1 MKVIH
6 FPDNILEATLENWF
20 NGHVA
25 AVTQDTDMLQTN
37 KYELAEIA
45 LFKNNVQG
53 TAFIGA
59 NDEVL
64 GGSTNYATLLPKLIG
79 TGRISFGMY
88 FNTDWW
94 VNPLTGVFEEI
105 PDYYS
110 QTWTSKGVAAFKG
123 AVLGAAKPT
132 VDGIGNQ
139 IISYRYPNHGHQMY
153 EISQGDYGY
162 NFLTNTSGE
171 SNYSEL
177 KQSID
182 IQKTRLNNWGIKH
195 SGFSFKNGRNDG
207 YKLLIPY
214 FLAGRNSDSMPTWG
228 GTLSDAPI
236 TPFSLIRYD
245 DINKS
250 SSTRVWDSWYS
261 MKDADNQPFFATIAD
276 AIVFMKQ
283 QIQRAI
289 TAGGW
294 WSDFIHWHSL
304 YVYNT
309 PEMFQDIFQAI
320 DMQIGSQDVW
330 RAGYLEVAEY
340 SYIKGLIDMVGS
352 LERNG
357 ELYFYYRL
365 KDKFKGTNTNGIAND
380 VDLSY
385 LSTPVSIRIST
396 IGTSLAGKDITCEQ
410 ATLIRK
416 IDSNTW
422 VISVP
427 LISKTDEEVISFR
440 VKQGSAA
447 YYSNIKPAITR
458 SGNTFTSTVPSK
470 WVVWRKLTTDSLNT
484 VREVSRDNVLKSSF
498 THTIE
503 TGYNYYVGAISKYG
517 HSSLIEIEL

>member
-6 FPDNILEATLENWF
+6 FPDNRLKATLENWF
-20 NGHVA
+20 NGHAA
-25 AVTQDTDMLQTN
+25 AVTQDTDMIQTN

-59 NDEVL
+59 NDEVF
-64 GGSTNYATLLPKLIG
+64 GVSTNYATLLPKLIG

-94 VNPLTGVFEEI
+94 VNPITGLFEEI

-110 QTWTSKGVAAFKG
+110 QTWTSKGVAVFKG

-139 IISYRYPNHGHQMY
+139 ILAYRYPNHGHQMY
-153 EISQGDYGY
+153 EVSQGDYGY
-162 NFLTNTSGE
+162 NFLTNTAGE

-195 SGFSFKNGRNDG
+195 SGFSFRNGRNDG
-207 YKLLIPY
+207 HKLLIPY
-214 FLAGRNSDSMPTWG
+214 FLAGRNSESMPTWG
-228 GTLSDAPI
+228 ETLGDAPI
-236 TPFSLIRYD
+236 TPFSLIRSE

-261 MKDADNQPFFATIAD
+261 MKDASNQPFFTTITD

-283 QIQRAI
+283 QIQRAV
-289 TAGGW
+289 TDGGW

-304 YVYNT
+304 YTYNT
-309 PEMFQDIFQAI
+309 PEMFQDIFKAI
-320 DMQIGSQDVW
+320 DDQIGSQDVW
-330 RAGYLEVAEY
+330 RAGYSEVAEY
-340 SYIKGLIDMVGS
+340 SYIRGMVDLVGS
-352 LERNG
+352 FERSG
-357 ELYFYYRL
+357 ELYLYYRL

-380 VDLSY
+380 VDLGY
-385 LSTPVSIRIST
+385 LMMPVSIRIST
-396 IGTSLAGKDITCEQ
+396 LNTPLAGKDIFCER

-416 IDSNTW
+416 IDANTW

-427 LISKTDEEVISFR
+427 LIDRIDEEIVSFKISHGF
-440 VKQGSAA
+440 GS
-447 YYSNIKPAITR
+447 YYSGVKPTIYR
-458 SGNTFTSTVPSK
+458 NGNYFTSNVPVK
-470 WVVWRKLTTDSLNT
+470 WVIWRKLTTESLDK
-484 VREVSRDNVLKSSF
+484 VREVARDVVLKTYF
-498 THTIE
+498 THMIE
-503 TGYNYYVGAISKYG
+503 TGYNYYIGAISKYG
-517 HSSLIEIEL
+517 QSNLIEI